1 MSKSK
6 PANTDDDG
14 INRPVDRSVIL
25 PQNLLTLFTEKEWEE
40 FTAEW
45 AEGFEEKYSSI
56 ENRAGAGD
64 KGRDVVCYAGEDKG
78 SCDIDV
84 YQCKRYEHPI
94 RPSEFWVELGKLCVY
109 TQSGELRIPRRY
121 RLVASRGVGGTLA
134 DLFENPERLRTELI

>member
-45 AEGFEEKYSSI
+45 AEGFE
-56 ENRAGAGD
+56 
-64 KGRDVVCYAGEDKG
+64 
-78 SCDIDV
+78 
-84 YQCKRYEHPI
+84 
-94 RPSEFWVELGKLCVY
+94 
-109 TQSGELRIPRRY
+109 
-121 RLVASRGVGGTLA
+121 
-134 DLFENPERLRTELI
+134 

>member
-1 MSKSK
+1 M
-6 PANTDDDG
+6 
-14 INRPVDRSVIL
+14 
-25 PQNLLTLFTEKEWEE
+25 
-40 FTAEW
+40 
-45 AEGFEEKYSSI
+45 
-56 ENRAGAGD
+56 
-64 KGRDVVCYAGEDKG
+64 VCYAGEDKG

-134 DLFENPERLRTELI
+134 DLFENPERLRTELIKNWKAHCETGISRKMKYPLTGALKTYVENFPFKIVGYIPVRDLLVQHKRTPH